1 MASSNYQIEE
11 IFEGVFK
18 INGFLATKNFV
29 RATRVYDE
37 KIFLINSV
45 EYREWNFFKSKL
57 AAAIKKGL
65 KNFPFKSN
73 SQVLYLGASS
83 GTTVSHI
90 SDICYRGTIIAV
102 EFSQRPMRQLLNLAK
117 IRPNI
122 IPIFADA
129 NQPNTYFESNEEFQ
143 ADIIYQ
149 DVAQP
154 NQDEILI
161 KNAQLYLKKGSHA
174 FLCIKSQS
182 IDVVLKP
189 IEVYKKVIQNL
200 EKNGFKTIQKIE
212 LEPYDKDHLFWHGI
226 YL

>member
-1 MASSNYQIEE
+1 MENKVEE

-18 INGFLATKNFV
+18 IDNFLATKNLV
-29 RATRVYDE
+29 KGTRVYNE
-37 KIFLINSV
+37 KLFSINGI

-65 KNFPFKSN
+65 KNFPFKKN
-73 SQVLYLGASS
+73 SEVLYLGAST
-83 GTTVSHI
+83 GTTISHI
-90 SDICYRGTIIAV
+90 SDILTEGIVVGI
-102 EFSQRPMRQLLNLAK
+102 EFAQRPMRELLNLAK
-117 IRPNI
+117 LRENI

-129 NQPNTYFESNEEFQ
+129 NHPETYFEKQEEFR

-161 KNAQLYLKKGSHA
+161 KNSKFYLKRGGDA

-189 IEVYKKVIQNL
+189 AEVYKKVIENL

-212 LEPYDKDHLFWHGI
+212 LEPYDKDHLFWHGK
-226 YL
+226 YLI